1 MRASRPVQ
9 RVVTRF
15 VASAMRESSRR
26 ARPARCS
33 RSASAALAMTR
44 TPAAGTAAL
53 PWGTSAGKAR
63 SVIEPEVWVIERG
76 SVGICVMSSAW
87 NAGSGVGA
95 EAWASFGACAP
106 PGADCAPLLE
116 VGCAPSLEA
125 EAWVGE
131 SSPPR
136 AEAFPEAPRPR
147 LFLRACFSP
156 ASSRAARTAVRT
168 ALFASLARDRCR

>member
-9 RVVTRF
+9 RVVTRL
-15 VASAMRESSRR
+15 VASATRESSRR

-44 TPAAGTAAL
+44 TPAAGAAAL

-63 SVIEPEVWVIERG
+63 SVIVPEVCVIERG

-87 NAGSGVGA
+87 NAGSGAGA
-95 EAWASFGACAP
+95 EAWASFGACVP
-106 PGADCAPLLE
+106 PGVD
-116 VGCAPSLEA
+116 CAPSLDADTE
-125 EAWVGE
+125 VGE

-136 AEAFPEAPRPR
+136 AAAFSEAPRPR

-168 ALFASLARDRCR
+168 ALFASLARERCR